1 MFILRRNSLELL
13 LSEPAGNLGFKLME
27 GSIVLLVDLF
37 YEMYKYGAG
46 SQKSICRVSRLGEN
60 ADNVCVRPSVYY

>member
-1 MFILRRNSLELL
+1 MFILRRSSLELL
-13 LSEPAGNLGFKLME
+13 LSEPAGDLEFRLME
-27 GSIVLLVDLF
+27 GSIVLPVDLI

-60 ADNVCVRPSVYY
+60 ADNVCVQPSVHE